1 MNAPTMLH
9 DVSRRAFLQ
18 RTAALGMAGVAAP
31 FVTSLGAIGEAAAAR
46 LVERCIKVSPATH
59 PPCHADNPCALIRG
73 EIDRSCKL
81 WDKDPPAECRSFPS
95 GRERAP

>member
-31 FVTSLGAIGEAAAAR
+31 FVTSLGAIGEAAAATATDYKA
-46 LVERCIKVSPATH
+46 LVCIFLQGGNDHYNTLVPYDPTSHGQYRTA
-59 PPCHADNPCALIRG
+59 
-73 EIDRSCKL
+73 RSTVGVRIGKMS
-81 WDKDPPAECRSFPS
+81 AQ
-95 GRERAP
+95 